1 MRSKLLK
8 RIHQIGGPVR
18 RSGLLFVAR
27 SFPKDAR
34 ACRERVLGVALLALM
49 AGADAAAQGVRPHSA
64 PPKAAASNVTPALP
78 AKPVVPSVF
87 AGETDAA
94 ITARVFA
101 YLDSL
106 KSLQGKFSQ
115 IAPSGAQSE
124 GVFYLKRPGLLRFD
138 YAAPSP
144 LRIVANGGLLYVRDD
159 QLETTDSYPVGE
171 TPLKF
176 LLRKTVDQKDIKV
189 AGVER
194 KADQVALR
202 IASSDKKTE
211 GELIAVFSAPDLA
224 LKQWAVHD
232 PRGGV
237 TIVTLRDVI
246 AGKEIANRLFAAP
259 ETKSPFLKNR

>member
-1 MRSKLLK
+1 MRSKLLE
-8 RIHQIGGPVR
+8 RIRQIAGPVR
-18 RSGLLFVAR
+18 RSSLLFVAR
-27 SFPKDAR
+27 SFPHDGRTFRGR
-34 ACRERVLGVALLALM
+34 ALGVALLALL
-49 AGADAAAQGVRPHSA
+49 AGADAAAQGVRPQSA
-64 PPKAAASNVTPALP
+64 PSKAAASNVTPAP
-78 AKPVVPSVF
+78 PVF

-94 ITARVFA
+94 VTARVFA

-194 KADQVALR
+194 MPDQVALR
-202 IASSDKKTE
+202 ITSSDKKTE

-246 AGKEIANRLFAAP
+246 AGQEIANRLFAAP

>member
-1 MRSKLLK
+1 MMRLLLLGSAACAL
-8 RIHQIGGPVR
+8 IALVGAPV
-18 RSGLLFVAR
+18 
-27 SFPKDAR
+27 
-34 ACRERVLGVALLALM
+34 LAQ
-49 AGADAAAQGVRPHSA
+49 APDQATKAKPAAAA
-64 PPKAAASNVTPALP
+64 PQAP
-78 AKPVVPSVF
+78 AKPVSAKPQPPAAF

-94 ITARVFA
+94 VAARVFA

-106 KSLQGKFSQ
+106 KTLQGKFSQ

-144 LRIVANGGLLYVRDD
+144 LRIVANGGLVYVRDE

-171 TPLKF
+171 TPIKF
-176 LLRKTVDQKDIKV
+176 LLRKKVELKDVKI

-194 KADQVALR
+194 KPDTVAVR
-202 IASSDKKTE
+202 FASTDPKTE
-211 GELIAVFSAPDLA
+211 GELVAVFSAPDLA

-237 TIVTLRDVI
+237 TVVSLRDVVS
-246 AGKEIANRLFAAP
+246 GKEIANRVFAAP

>member
-1 MRSKLLK
+1 MRLSLLNCAA
-8 RIHQIGGPVR
+8 
-18 RSGLLFVAR
+18 L
-27 SFPKDAR
+27 
-34 ACRERVLGVALLALM
+34 ALLGFLT
-49 AGADAAAQGVRPHSA
+49 ADASAQATKGKSATAVAA
-64 PPKAAASNVTPALP
+64 TTP
-78 AKPVVPSVF
+78 AKPAAPLAF

-94 ITARVFA
+94 VAARVFA
-101 YLDSL
+101 YLDGL
-106 KSLQGKFSQ
+106 KTLQGGFAQ

-144 LRIVANGGLLYVRDD
+144 LRIVANGGLVYVRDE

-171 TPLKF
+171 TPIKF
-176 LLRKTVDQKDIKV
+176 LLRKKVDLKDVKI

-194 KADQVALR
+194 KSDSVAVR
-202 IASSDKKTE
+202 FASTDPKTE
-211 GELIAVFSAPDLA
+211 GELVAVFSAPDLA

-237 TIVTLRDVI
+237 TVVTLRNVV
-246 AGKEIANRLFAAP
+246 AGKEIANRVFAAP